1 MAGNPLTPDEQKKL
15 NDLLKESIRLAEQLG
30 DAVAKA
36 SLESFTGSIQDAE
49 KELGKL
55 QKEWKDYTSDID
67 GTRTGF
73 QNILF
78 EIKGIT
84 RGTKAAANAFSDLE
98 SINAK
103 LQKHQQGIS
112 RLTSKEIKD
121 LQTKA
126 KEKKDELASSGK
138 MIENEIGYLQ
148 SKGKLNAEEKK
159 QLQDAQDTLNNI
171 NQEASEYN
179 GHLRQLN
186 SQLETAADQTK
197 KVEKAMGFAGSAIK
211 GMADGMRSLG
221 MGSLVD
227 MMELDEVHKHMEQTT
242 NELSKNGEEALG
254 FGGKMKVFGA
264 GLTKMFGNVAKG
276 ALDVTFIVTQIVD
289 ALKVADNGAGELAK
303 SFNMSYSEANQTRQ
317 ELGNMAAMSGDVA
330 LNTRALQETLMA
342 VGTELGSNAKLNEQ
356 DLKTFTKLREQAGYT
371 NEELMGIQKLSL
383 VNGKTLE
390 DNTKEILGG
399 AQAYASRKKLVI
411 NEKQVLK
418 EVSKASASLKL
429 SLGGSADALA
439 KAVVQTK
446 AVGLNLDQAGKMA
459 EGLLDFES
467 SIENELSAE
476 LMTGKNLNFEKA
488 RELALNN
495 DIAGAAEEIA
505 NQVGT
510 SADFANM
517 NALQQEAIAKAA
529 GLTKD
534 ELAQSLMDREAMAK
548 LSEVEG
554 ANAQEK
560 YNNLRKTMTAEEAA
574 AKLGDEQLAKQY
586 EQQSVQERF
595 TQAVEKL
602 KEVFVQIAEPIMA
615 IVSPLMD
622 LVSAVLP
629 AINMLLQPILYVFQ
643 AISGV
648 LTGNLENL
656 SGFQVVLGGIA
667 ATLAGAYVTY
677 QGIAAV
683 QKVITVLKEKEILA
697 GLKSKAMKMKEFAMD
712 KASAVANIVKTAWST
727 FAAVPLLGAV
737 LAAAAIA
744 GGVAYLNSTAKANDG
759 VFPAAGGSGHGKR
772 MLLGPEGAIQLNNK
786 DTVIAGTNLFG
797 GSTEKADDMVSSP
810 KGTVQV
816 ANSTA
821 PPPPP
826 PDNNAVLAAE
836 MRRGNELREQQLRRD
851 NTVSTLRI
859 Q

>member
-1 MAGNPLTPDEQKKL
+1 
-15 NDLLKESIRLAEQLG
+15 
-30 DAVAKA
+30 
-36 SLESFTGSIQDAE
+36 
-49 KELGKL
+49 
-55 QKEWKDYTSDID
+55 
-67 GTRTGF
+67 
-73 QNILF
+73 
-78 EIKGIT
+78 
-84 RGTKAAANAFSDLE
+84 
-98 SINAK
+98 
-103 LQKHQQGIS
+103 
-112 RLTSKEIKD
+112 
-121 LQTKA
+121 
-126 KEKKDELASSGK
+126 

-211 GMADGMRSLG
+211 GMADGMKSLG

-227 MMELDEVHKHMEQTT
+227 MMELDEVHKHMEQTA

-330 LNTRALQETLMA
+330 LNTKNLQETLMA

-411 NEKQVLK
+411 NEKEVLR

-459 EGLLDFES
+459 EGLLNFES
-467 SIENELSAE
+467 SIENELAAE

-488 RELALNN
+488 RELALSN

-517 NALQQEAIAKAA
+517 NALQQQKIADAA

-534 ELAQSLMDREAMAK
+534 ELAQSLMDREALQNLSAK
-548 LSEVEG
+548 EG
-554 ANAQEK
+554 ESAQEAF
-560 YNNLRKTMTAEEAA
+560 NRLVEEVGMEEA
-574 AKLGDEQLAKQY
+574 KKRLGDEQLAKQY

-602 KEVFVQIAEPIMA
+602 KDIFVQIAEPIMA

-622 LVSAVLP
+622 LVSVVLP

-643 AISGV
+643 GISG
-648 LTGNLENL
+648 LITGNTEGL
-656 SGFQVVLGGIA
+656 STMQTILGGIA
-667 ATLAGAYVTY
+667 AAVI
-677 QGIAAV
+677 GIISV
-683 QKVITVLKEKEILA
+683 YKIWN
-697 GLKSKAMKMKEFAMD
+697 GLQEGLNTKKR
-712 KASAVANIVKTAWST
+712 
-727 FAAVPLLGAV
+727 
-737 LAAAAIA
+737 LAALLEAKDKKKHNHKTFCSK
-744 GGVAYLNSTAKANDG
+744 VVNLNANKYSKFK
-759 VFPAAGGSGHGKR
+759 VP
-772 MLLGPEGAIQLNNK
+772 
-786 DTVIAGTNLFG
+786 T
-797 GSTEKADDMVSSP
+797 
-810 KGTVQV
+810 
-816 ANSTA
+816 
-821 PPPPP
+821 
-826 PDNNAVLAAE
+826 
-836 MRRGNELREQQLRRD
+836 
-851 NTVSTLRI
+851 
-859 Q
+859 